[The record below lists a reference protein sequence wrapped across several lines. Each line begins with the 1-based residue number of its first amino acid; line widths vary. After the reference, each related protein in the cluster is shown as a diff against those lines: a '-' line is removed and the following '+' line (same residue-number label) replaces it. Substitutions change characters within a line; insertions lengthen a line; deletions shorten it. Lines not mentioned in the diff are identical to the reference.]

1 MAIVFNTEAEGF
13 KLKNKT
19 ALKNWVKQIA
29 LSHKKKCGNI
39 QYVFVNDEELLLLN
53 QQYLN
58 HQTLTD
64 IITFDYSEENII
76 HGDVYIS
83 CERVAENAQKFK
95 VNVDDELHR
104 VMIHGILHLCGFK
117 DKSTKDAEKMR
128 LEENRSLSKRAF

>member
-13 KLKNKT
+13 KLNNKT
-19 ALKNWVKQIA
+19 ALKNWVKQVV

-39 QYVFVNDEELLLLN
+39 QYVFVNDEALLLLN

-76 HGDVYIS
+76 HGDIYIS
-83 CERVAENAQKFK
+83 CERVAENAKKFK
-95 VNVDDELHR
+95 VNIDEELHR
-104 VMIHGILHLCGFK
+104 VMIHGVLHLCGFK
-117 DKSTKDAEKMR
+117 DKSAKDAEKMR
-128 LEENRSLSKRAF
+128 MEENRSLAKRTF